1 MNRIVLALIVALV
14 LSGCNVDAHAPAANA
29 AEPAQSAYQAGF
41 YWSELGTYTVY
52 DGNVE
57 MYD

>member
-1 MNRIVLALIVALV
+1 MNRITCALILALVV
-14 LSGCNVDAHAPAANA
+14 SGCNVDAHAPAASA
-29 AEPAQSAYQAGF
+29 AEPAAYSASF